1 MAMSKEEIEKL
12 LNNAAFFN
20 PIVNHLFEEYDKD
33 KSGFIDLNEFY
44 NCIVQLNSEEFH
56 IAPPKKEDVLKY
68 MDKLDKN
75 SDGKI
80 SKEEFRPFI
89 KEILTKL
96 AELGQL

>member
-1 MAMSKEEIEKL
+1 MSKEEIEKL

-20 PIVNHLFEEYDKD
+20 PIVIELD
-33 KSGFIDLNEFY
+33 EFY

-56 IAPPKKEDVLKY
+56 IPPPNKEDVLKY